1 MFIESYQKNKKI
13 NKDIINIPWSIIVKQ
28 ENIIDKGRE
37 LTYYEFITFDAEK
50 QWASCIKNHDISI
63 NPFPPRL
70 ESYFFYTFTMNL

>member
-37 LTYYEFITFDAEK
+37 LTYYKFITFDAGK
-50 QWASCIKNHDISI
+50 TVGKLYKKS
-63 NPFPPRL
+63 
-70 ESYFFYTFTMNL
+70 